1 MLDRSTPTER
11 GTMSFEYLIDPAA
24 GPRWRGALPGRPV
37 PYVLRRGEGEHAMLF
52 TDLFTVLLSGD
63 ETEGQF
69 GVVVSESP
77 AGDTIPT
84 HFHEGTH
91 ETFAVLEGSV
101 RLFFE
106 DPAGAQQSRLLSAGD
121 FGYVPAGY
129 PHAYRIERAAR
140 MLGVL
145 SGGFERFFQHMGT
158 ATDHA
163 TADQPPFVPDF
174 PRMQAAAQ
182 QHGTRFLPDYRW
194 PDA

>member
-1 MLDRSTPTER
+1 MLVRSTATER

-24 GPRWRGALPGRPV
+24 GPRWQGALPGRPV

-52 TDLFTVLLSGD
+52 TDLFTVLLSGA

-84 HFHEGTH
+84 HFHEATH

-106 DPAGAQQSRLLSAGD
+106 DPAGDQQSQLLSAGD

-129 PHAYRIERAAR
+129 PHAYRIEQAAR
-140 MLGVL
+140 MMGVL

-163 TADQPPFVPDF
+163 TPDQPPFVPDF